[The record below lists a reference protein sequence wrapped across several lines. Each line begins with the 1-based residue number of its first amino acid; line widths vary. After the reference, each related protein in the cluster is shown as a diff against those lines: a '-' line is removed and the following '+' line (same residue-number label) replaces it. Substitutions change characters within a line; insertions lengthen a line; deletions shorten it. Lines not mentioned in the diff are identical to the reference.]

1 MTLFAAGAFDAHLSA
16 LASQDPRLAAVLE
29 RTGPPPMRRWPP
41 GFATLVDVIV
51 GQQVSVHAARAIRA
65 RLLAA
70 VGAFEPEVL
79 VAATDE
85 QLIAGGLS
93 RPKQKYIRGLARLVV
108 DRTLDFDALPHLDDE
123 AAIAML
129 VAAPGIG
136 RWTAEIY
143 LLFALGRGDI
153 WPADDLAIQA
163 ATGSV
168 AGLAERP
175 SPKATRAL
183 GEAWRPWRGA
193 AAHLMWHLYHH
204 QTGRAG
210 TNQVSGDSP

>member
-1 MTLFAAGAFDAHLSA
+1 MTLFADGAFDADLQA
-16 LASQDPRLAAVLE
+16 LATADPRLAAVVA

-65 RLLAA
+65 RLLAE
-70 VGAFEPEVL
+70 VGVFAPEVL
-79 VAATDE
+79 VAASDA

-108 DRTLDFDALPHLDDE
+108 DGALDFDALPQLDDE
-123 AAIAML
+123 AAITLL

-143 LLFALGRGDI
+143 LLFALGRSDV

-163 ATGSV
+163 AAGSV
-168 AGLAERP
+168 AGLNERP
-175 SPKATRAL
+175 TAKATRSLA
-183 GEAWRPWRGA
+183 EAWRPWRGA

-204 QTGRAG
+204 QTGRVG
-210 TNQVSGDSP
+210 TNKVSGDSP